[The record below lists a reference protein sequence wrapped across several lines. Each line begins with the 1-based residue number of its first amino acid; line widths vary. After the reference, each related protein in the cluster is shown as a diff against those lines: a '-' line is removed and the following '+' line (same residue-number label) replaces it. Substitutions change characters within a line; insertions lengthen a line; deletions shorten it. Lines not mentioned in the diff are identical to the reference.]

1 VGLASRETT
10 EIWRVAPS
18 VSSTF
23 TRRWNT
29 CGGGPSTE
37 SKATVGPNPCEDA
50 VGLGP
55 SAVQPAVSSAKAPR
69 ASQRR
74 LLARLHLPAA
84 IVTVE
89 GVKDRIPTGICAPWR
104 NRYS

>member
-1 VGLASRETT
+1 
-10 EIWRVAPS
+10 VAPS

-29 CGGGPSTE
+29 CGGGPSTD

-50 VGLGP
+50 AGLGP
-55 SAVQPAVSSAKAPR
+55 SAVQPAVSSAKAPS
-69 ASQRR
+69 ASQPKFFLRQR
-74 LLARLHLPAA
+74 LLARLYLPAA

-89 GVKDRIPTGICAPWR
+89 GVKDRIPTGVCAPWR